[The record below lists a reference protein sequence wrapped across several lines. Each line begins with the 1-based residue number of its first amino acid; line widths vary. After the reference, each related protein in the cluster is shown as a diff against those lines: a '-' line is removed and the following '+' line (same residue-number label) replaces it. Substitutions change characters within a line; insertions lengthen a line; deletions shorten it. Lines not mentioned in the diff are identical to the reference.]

1 MTRAGREAAT
11 SGATAP
17 ADLKGVTRAAM
28 LMVALGK
35 DAASEITRHL
45 SDEEL
50 AALSAEIAALGAIS
64 ADSKRAVLRDF
75 AETAQSR
82 DFMVQG
88 GEEYAREV
96 LVGSLGE
103 RRAKSILGRLHGQ
116 GEGSYFGLING
127 VDALSIAMFLKKEHP
142 QTIALVLSTLPTP
155 QAGQILAALPEDAR
169 TSVAY
174 RMATIER
181 PSPEV
186 IAEIQAVLG
195 DFVQTEVPDLGAKFG
210 GTSHLASSLNEI
222 DQGVWRGI
230 LDGIEDL
237 DAAVAQDIKNQMF
250 TFSDLVLLDNK
261 SIQAVMKEVDSKD
274 LALSLKGATQEV
286 RELVFGNMSKRA
298 TTAIREE
305 MDYMGPVRVS
315 EVEAAQGRIIDVV
328 RRLEAEGAIYIA
340 GRGGKEGGI
349 IE

>member
-1 MTRAGREAAT
+1 MAKALTGAQKAAVFLLSLGEEQAIDVMRSFSSREIKILANSIRDLGTMEPQLVDAVHQQFLENARQGGMTLAN
-11 SGATAP
+11 
-17 ADLKGVTRAAM
+17 RAAF
-28 LMVALGK
+28 VRVANQALGEK
-35 DAASEITRHL
+35 AADVLAYLE
-45 SDEEL
+45 SDESG
-50 AALSAEIAALGAIS
+50 ALSAVDEIDDRTLANL
-64 ADSKRAVLRDF
+64 
-75 AETAQSR
+75 
-82 DFMVQG
+82 
-88 GEEYAREV
+88 
-96 LVGSLGE
+96 
-103 RRAKSILGRLHGQ
+103 LH
-116 GEGSYFGLING
+116 
-127 VDALSIAMFLKKEHP
+127 KEHP

-169 TSVAY
+169 TTVAY

-315 EVEAAQGRIIDVV
+315 EVEVGQGRIIDVV